1 MNVSKHEG
9 ETDIAARDIRISRTR
24 MPRVKRLIACVS
36 LVAAATTA
44 AVPSTDSSKPAAKA
58 AAPKPAASSANKP
71 PATTAKKIVAKAA
84 PKCKIAP
91 ADEYFGK
98 LKLSILGIRNTIKD
112 QGLKIDVDPDKA
124 PSTLGSIALTED
136 AIHDWQRKYP
146 CDGWL
151 PGTLYSLQ
159 HFYTKIHTAD
169 GVKHVHATFA
179 WLRHDY
185 PKSRFVQLAKRE
197 DGEASATP
205 PGPPVAAISAGPAGA
220 TTQAPNVP
228 PASSSAT
235 APIPGQAGPTPVP
248 GTAPQ
253 SVINAMNPSP
263 APTAAPHQ

>member
-1 MNVSKHEG
+1 MSG
-9 ETDIAARDIRISRTR
+9 
-24 MPRVKRLIACVS
+24 VKRLIACVS

-44 AVPSTDSSKPAAKA
+44 AVPSTDPHKPAVKAAAAKPAAN
-58 AAPKPAASSANKP
+58 APKK
-71 PATTAKKIVAKAA
+71 TVAKAA
-84 PKCKIAP
+84 PKCKVAP

-98 LKLSILGIRNTIKD
+98 LKMSILGIRNTIKD
-112 QGLKIDVDPDKA
+112 QGLKIDGDPDKA
-124 PSTLGSIALTED
+124 PGTLGAIALTED

-159 HFYTKIHTAD
+159 HFYAKIHTED

-179 WLRHDY
+179 WLRRDY
-185 PKSRFVQLAKRE
+185 PKSRFVQIAKRE

-205 PGPPVAAISAGPAGA
+205 PGPPVATISGGPAAA

-248 GTAPQ
+248 GSAPQ
-253 SVINAMNPSP
+253 SVINAMGGSPTP
-263 APTAAPHQ
+263 APAPGH

>member
-1 MNVSKHEG
+1 M
-9 ETDIAARDIRISRTR
+9 
-24 MPRVKRLIACVS
+24 KRLIACAS

-44 AVPSTDSSKPAAKA
+44 AVPATAPPKTAAHAAPPKAPASAAK
-58 AAPKPAASSANKP
+58 PGKPVTK
-71 PATTAKKIVAKAA
+71 TVAKAA

-98 LKLSILGIRNTIKD
+98 LKMSILGIRNTIKD
-112 QGLKIDVDPDKA
+112 QGQKVDVDPDKA
-124 PSTLGSIALTED
+124 PTTLNAIALTED

-159 HFYTKIHTAD
+159 HFYLKIHTDD

-185 PKSRFVQLAKRE
+185 PKSRFVQIARRE
-197 DGEASATP
+197 DGQASAAP
-205 PGPPVAAISAGPAGA
+205 PAPPVAAIQPGPASA
-220 TTQAPNVP
+220 TTQTPNVP

-235 APIPGQAGPTPVP
+235 APIPGQAAPTPIP

-253 SVINAMNPSP
+253 SVINAMGTP
-263 APTAAPHQ
+263 APAASPH

>member
-1 MNVSKHEG
+1 M
-9 ETDIAARDIRISRTR
+9 
-24 MPRVKRLIACVS
+24 KRLIACLS

-44 AVPSTDSSKPAAKA
+44 AVPSTDPHKTAAKP
-58 AAPKPAASSANKP
+58 AAPKPVAKS
-71 PATTAKKIVAKAA
+71 AKKTVAKAA

-112 QGLKIDVDPDKA
+112 QGLKIDVDPARA
-124 PSTLGSIALTED
+124 PSTLGAISLTED
-136 AIHDWQRKYP
+136 AIRDWEHKYP

-159 HFYTKIHTAD
+159 HFYAKIHTDD

-185 PKSRFVQLAKRE
+185 PKSRFVQIAKRE
-197 DGEASATP
+197 DGEASAVP
-205 PGPPVAAISAGPAGA
+205 AGPPVAAIPGAPAV
-220 TTQAPNVP
+220 TSTQAPNVP
-228 PASSSAT
+228 PASGSAT

-253 SVINAMNPSP
+253 SVINAMGGSPSP
-263 APTAAPHQ
+263 APHP